1 MKTNKFLNILRIAT
15 LFVAVICIL
24 IAMFSGGF
32 DEYWIIGWISMIL
45 SSIINLRMHHL
56 KNKS

>member
-24 IAMFSGGF
+24 IAMLSGGF
-32 DEYWIIGWISMIL
+32 DEYWIIGWTSMIL
-45 SSIINLRMHHL
+45 SSIINFSMHRLR
-56 KNKS
+56 NKK